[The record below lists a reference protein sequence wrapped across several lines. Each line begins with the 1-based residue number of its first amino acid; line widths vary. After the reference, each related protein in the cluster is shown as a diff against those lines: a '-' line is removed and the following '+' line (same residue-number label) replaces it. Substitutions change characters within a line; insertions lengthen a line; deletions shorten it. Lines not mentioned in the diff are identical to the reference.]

1 MTTRGEHH
9 WTRIVPPVLVCALLW
24 GSAFPC
30 IKMVYLDW
38 DRRGIEVGLTD
49 LWWFAGIR
57 FTLAGFVL
65 LLLSKQPFA
74 DIRATARTPLLLFAV
89 TQTLGQYVFFYI
101 GIALAS
107 ASLASLLVATG
118 SFWWMLLAPLMLRSP
133 WPTKKQWLAIAT
145 GAVGVALATAKP
157 SNGEAFSFLGL
168 GALLISTLM
177 GALGLIYFSKVRPT
191 IGPRAATGFSLF
203 VGGLALLALG
213 GPAFARAGEL
223 FSPQAGFLTVWLA
236 FVSASAFT
244 LWNHL
249 SSLHPVNL
257 LASYRFIIPA
267 FGVMESLLLIP
278 GEKATW
284 GLLVGGV
291 LIVASLLVAQ
301 RLARA
306 PLPSEPPLADGGP
319 DPKAQKA
326 IK

>member
-1 MTTRGEHH
+1 MRERGEHH

-38 DRRGIEVGLTD
+38 ERRDVAVGLTD

-65 LLLSKQPFA
+65 LLVSKHALS
-74 DIRATARTPLLLFAV
+74 DIRATAKRPLILFAL
-89 TQTLGQYVFFYI
+89 TQTLGQYIFFYI

-107 ASLASLLVATG
+107 ASLASLMVATG

-133 WPTKKQWLAIAT
+133 WPTKWQWLAIAT
-145 GAVGVALATAKP
+145 GAVGVGLATAKP
-157 SNGEAFSFLGL
+157 PSGDSFSFLGL

-203 VGGLALLALG
+203 TGGLALLALG
-213 GPAFARAGEL
+213 APAFGRVGEL
-223 FSPQAGFLTVWLA
+223 FSPQAGLLTIWLA

-249 SSLHPVNL
+249 SAIHPVTL
-257 LASYRFIIPA
+257 LAGYRFLIPA
-267 FGVMESLLLIP
+267 FGVMESLILIP

-284 GLLVGGV
+284 GLLVGGL
-291 LIVASLLVAQ
+291 LIVSSLLVAQ
-301 RLARA
+301 RLSQVPREDHAHSTPR
-306 PLPSEPPLADGGP
+306 G
-319 DPKAQKA
+319 
-326 IK
+326 I